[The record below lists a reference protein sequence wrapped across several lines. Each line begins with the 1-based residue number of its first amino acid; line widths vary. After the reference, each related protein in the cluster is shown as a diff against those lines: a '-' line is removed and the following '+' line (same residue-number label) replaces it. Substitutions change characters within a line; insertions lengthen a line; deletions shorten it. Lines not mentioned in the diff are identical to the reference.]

1 VGSAPDRT
9 TNKTVRKK
17 MALIYLFLFFSVA
30 LASVALLVFPE
41 DRLDQYNQR
50 MPWISTLV
58 MIAGFIVFIA
68 FVMTVGQLARGE
80 ISPLPWEAFSV
91 TYRRH
96 GMVDGLTSFFL
107 MVSFLLWALLIPGH
121 LKASSRKLA
130 TGKRPS
136 YPYFINILVGLL
148 LVTPGNPIYRLL
160 VELRAS

>member
-1 VGSAPDRT
+1 
-9 TNKTVRKK
+9 

-91 TYRRH
+91 
-96 GMVDGLTSFFL
+96 
-107 MVSFLLWALLIPGH
+107 SFLLWALLIPGH